1 MECQQVAP
9 HDRVVTRY
17 AMPNVKLESLIAFLF
32 ETPGPKK
39 KPYEDES

>member
-9 HDRVVTRY
+9 HDRVVT
-17 AMPNVKLESLIAFLF
+17 LESLIAFLF